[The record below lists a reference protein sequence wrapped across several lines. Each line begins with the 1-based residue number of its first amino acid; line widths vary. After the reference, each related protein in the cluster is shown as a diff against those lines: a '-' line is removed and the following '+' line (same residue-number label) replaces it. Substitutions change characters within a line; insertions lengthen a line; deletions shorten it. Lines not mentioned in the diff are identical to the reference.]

1 MLAGL
6 FASLGAKIF
15 GSLLIIS
22 LAAGAYFLWESRIRR
37 AAVIE
42 LQRDQLAAAIVEKD
56 RAIADRNRVTAQFMA
71 LPDARLRLCVVQG
84 PASGCC
90 KPEPAACTP

>member
-1 MLAGL
+1 MGAL

-15 GSLLIIS
+15 GSLLIVS
-22 LAAGAYFLWESRIRR
+22 LVAGAYFLWESRIRR

-42 LQRDQLAAAIVEKD
+42 LQRDQLAAAVKAKD
-56 RAIADRNRVTAQFMA
+56 EAIADRNRVTAQFMA

-90 KPEPAACTP
+90 KPEPAACRP